1 MKLKTFFADSI
12 PAAMTA
18 VKQTFGEN
26 AVIISS
32 GRLPNHTVRLVVAI
46 EEKETEADFPDQEI
60 RQKRAA
66 HFQNLLAPHGVFDSY
81 YERLLNALSR
91 KSAKL
96 TEEKWLV
103 AALEEMY
110 VYKSIAPLK
119 KNDVYV
125 FLGAAGSG
133 KTTAVAKAAFQ
144 AKSSHLK
151 VACITL
157 DRQKVCGAAE
167 LERSAGWMNI
177 VCTCLSDIS
186 KLNETVTVLR
196 LTHDVILIDTPAYNP
211 YNPSDLERINEI
223 KTQLSDAEM
232 IYTQQAGLD
241 CKEAETQGA
250 LFAKAG
256 CTVLL
261 GTKLDGARTV
271 GGLLQTA
278 LFGSYQW
285 GGWSKSN
292 KITDYL
298 LEAGS
303 GTLNNIIRGM
313 LCKREDD

>member
-1 MKLKTFFADSI
+1 MKLKTFSADSI
-12 PAAMTA
+12 PEAMNA

-46 EEKETEADFPDQEI
+46 EENVSHQEEPDQEM
-60 RQKRAA
+60 RNRRLAYFK
-66 HFQNLLAPHGVFDSY
+66 NLLAPHHVFDSY

-119 KNDVYV
+119 RNNVSV
-125 FLGAAGSG
+125 FLGPAGSG

-144 AKSSHLK
+144 AKANRLK
-151 VACITL
+151 AACVTL

-167 LERSAGWMNI
+167 LERFAGWMNI
-177 VCTCLSDIS
+177 PCTCLNEIS

-196 LTHDVILIDTPAYNP
+196 LSHDVILIDTPAYNP
-211 YNPSDLERINEI
+211 YNSTDLEKIREI

-250 LFAKAG
+250 LFSKAG

-261 GTKLDGARTV
+261 GTKLDMARSV

-313 LCKREDD
+313 LYKREDD

>member
-1 MKLKTFFADSI
+1 MKLKTFFADNI
-12 PAAMTA
+12 PEAMMA

-32 GRLPNHTVRLVVAI
+32 GRLPNHQVRLVVAI
-46 EEKETEADFPDQEI
+46 EENNPEQNSLDQEI

-66 HFQNLLAPHGVFDSY
+66 YFQNLLASHGVFDSY

-91 KSAKL
+91 KSVKL

-103 AALEEMY
+103 TALEEMY

-125 FLGAAGSG
+125 FLGSAGSG
-133 KTTAVAKAAFQ
+133 KTTALIKAAFQ
-144 AKSSHLK
+144 AKSNRLK

-177 VCTCLSDIS
+177 VCTCLNDLAR
-186 KLNETVTVLR
+186 LNETVTVLR
-196 LTHDVILIDTPAYNP
+196 LSHDVILIDTPAYNP
-211 YNPSDLERINEI
+211 YNPADLAQINEI

-261 GTKLDGARTV
+261 GTKLDLAHSV

-292 KITDYL
+292 KLTDYL

-313 LCKREDD
+313 LYKREDD